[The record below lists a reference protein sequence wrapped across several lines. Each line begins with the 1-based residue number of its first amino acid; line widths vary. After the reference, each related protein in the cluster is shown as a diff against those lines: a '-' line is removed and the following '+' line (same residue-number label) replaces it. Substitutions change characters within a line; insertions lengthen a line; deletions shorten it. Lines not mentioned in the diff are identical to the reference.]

1 VSRRDAASGAAGL
14 TRLAETRHNSA
25 VERAY
30 AYALSVLLLAA
41 VGWPALR
48 DLGADDFP
56 LSTYPMFARPRAR
69 VNDVTSAVAVA
80 ADGTREPI
88 PPSYIANAE
97 TMQAISTLRQSV
109 ARGPRASRALCE
121 AIAGRLGD
129 ASEPALRRAAQ
140 VEIVTGRVDAIDY
153 LAGRATP
160 RTRRLH
166 ARCDVKSDAP

>member
-1 VSRRDAASGAAGL
+1 LTGLAGS
-14 TRLAETRHNSA
+14 RHNSP
-25 VERAY
+25 VDRVY
-30 AYALSVLLLAA
+30 AYTLSALLLAA
-41 VGWPALR
+41 VGWPALG
-48 DLGADDFP
+48 DLDADDFP
-56 LSTYPMFARPRAR
+56 LSTYPMFARPRER
-69 VNDVTSAVAVA
+69 VNDVTSAIAVA

-121 AIAGRLGD
+121 AIAGRLVA
-129 ASEPALRRAAQ
+129 ASEPTLSQARQ

-166 ARCDVKSDAP
+166 ARCDVKSSAP